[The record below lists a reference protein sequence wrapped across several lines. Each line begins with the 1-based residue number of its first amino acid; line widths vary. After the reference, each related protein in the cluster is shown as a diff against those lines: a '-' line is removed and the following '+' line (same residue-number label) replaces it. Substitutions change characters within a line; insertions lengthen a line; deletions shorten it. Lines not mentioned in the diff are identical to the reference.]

1 MSAGSAAGSKVRR
14 AKLTGCLLNVMAGCS
29 LAGWLQESTQ
39 QQAQPMNSASSKKE
53 GAMNRREGN
62 GASALDFA
70 GRQRSEA
77 NDMPRRVAG
86 KALQLLKGVLASSV
100 ELFVRMSVQKLIEAQ
115 AVFCAHLDKFHA
127 HTLTGFYVVN
137 GSSGAHR

>member
-1 MSAGSAAGSKVRR
+1 LIAI
-14 AKLTGCLLNVMAGCS
+14 AGCS
-29 LAGWLQESTQ
+29 LVGWLQESTQ

-62 GASALDFA
+62 GASAPDFA

-100 ELFVRMSVQKLIEAQ
+100 RIICSNEYAKI
-115 AVFCAHLDKFHA
+115 D
-127 HTLTGFYVVN
+127 
-137 GSSGAHR
+137 

>member
-1 MSAGSAAGSKVRR
+1 MSAGGAAGSKVRR

-100 ELFVRMSVQKLIEAQ
+100 RIICSNE
-115 AVFCAHLDKFHA
+115 CAKID
-127 HTLTGFYVVN
+127 
-137 GSSGAHR
+137 